1 MKDRLVTLLGALL
14 ALATIYA
21 LFFQRAGGPPITKP
35 LSTEAGRN
43 GYLALWNWLEREHVK
58 VVSLRNRYTALLDDA
73 SLAESGNVLIVTMP
87 FRAPLRSSEVQPFD
101 EWIARGNTVLLLAAL
116 DDSPEWLTIANQAD
130 FQNELAELTAL
141 RFTTPRAVVRDRAA
155 QRRTGN
161 NAADDA
167 DDADEDSELEA
178 ETGEKP
184 RIPPSAAA
192 AARSRRAPIAAR
204 TEIEL
209 ERAADHPLLQ
219 DVESLRGYSDE
230 VSEIWVLRDRVRSKL
245 ILRLAKESSTGVDAF
260 WQVPR
265 GRGQLFLSA
274 SGSLLA
280 NRSIG
285 EGDARKLVRN
295 LLRYHLGPGGAVIFD
310 DMHQGLSS
318 LYDPAALLRDE
329 RLTHT
334 IWFVLAAWLVYI
346 LGSSN
351 RLAPPKTETRVPRQG
366 DFVAAAGGFMAR
378 RLDRRAAGLLLIE
391 EWLDDVRR
399 ARGLPPGV
407 ALWAEL
413 EATPTL
419 ARRVHEELH
428 ASHRALTNGRAV
440 DLVRL
445 HNTLKEA
452 RGAIG

>member
-14 ALATIYA
+14 ALATLYA
-21 LFFQRAGGPPITKP
+21 LFFQRGGEPPITKP

-43 GYLALWNWLEREHVK
+43 GYLGLWNWLEREHVR
-58 VVSLRNRYTALLDDA
+58 VVSLRNRFTTLLDDA

-87 FRAPLRSSEVQPFD
+87 FRTPLRSSEVPPFG
-101 EWIARGNTVLLLAAL
+101 EWIGRGNTVLLLAAL
-116 DDSPEWLTIANQAD
+116 DDSPEWLTISDQAG
-130 FQNELAELTAL
+130 FQDELAELTGL
-141 RFTTPRAVVRDRAA
+141 RFTTPRAAARARAA
-155 QRRTGN
+155 QRGAR
-161 NAADDA
+161 ADDA
-167 DDADEDSELEA
+167 DDDAEQEA

-184 RIPPSAAA
+184 RVPPAAAA
-192 AARSRRAPIAAR
+192 AARARRAPIAAR

-209 ERAADHPLLQ
+209 ERAATLPLLAG
-219 DVESLRGYSDE
+219 VESLHGYSDDA
-230 VSEIWVLRDRVRSKL
+230 SEIWVLRDRVRAKL
-245 ILRLAKESSTGVDAF
+245 ILRLATESSTGVDAL
-260 WQVPR
+260 WQMPQ
-265 GRGQLFLSA
+265 GRGQLLVSA

-280 NRSIG
+280 NRNIG
-285 EGDARKLVRN
+285 EGDARVLVRN

-318 LYDPAALLRDE
+318 LYDSAAFLRDE
-329 RLTHT
+329 RLTAT
-334 IWFVLAAWLVYI
+334 IWFVLAAWLVYV

-351 RLAPPKTETRVPRQG
+351 RLAPPRTAHSAPRQG

-399 ARGLPPGV
+399 ARGLPPG
-407 ALWAEL
+407 APLWAEL

-428 ASHRALTNGRAV
+428 AFHSTLKSGRAV

-452 RGAIG
+452 REAIG